1 MAEALLS
8 RIVPPVS
15 TPFGHPVVNEHY
27 YTQDEELSGTA
38 NGAPEKI
45 TALRYLNQYVDD
57 ITAQRLAK
65 ERAESA
71 QQQRT
76 ASQTAVNAQ
85 GLPIRGLPQGVQSV
99 PRPVDSRSTNQSSS
113 RSATVQST
121 RPPSAQQ
128 ILDGLGKMSQS
139 QPKHRNV
146 APPPRAAVVPNYH
159 RPPTYPDASEPLD
172 LNDPYVMESSPSKGR
187 SSQTHSSSRLNV
199 NGASGRTPTALP
211 PSSRVSSSTQKAK
224 LPQINDGFRSPEVS
238 DGEEEDDSEDAEG
251 ELEEEDG
258 DTYTP
263 GNTRGQTVIDSGRP
277 EKING
282 SVRSSVRPSGTK
294 VGQYYMSSCNS
305 LPLTRRT
312 SWLRI
317 ADHAHRLKE
326 LVEDIF
332 DAENSAP
339 RDIREEDVSGT
350 EFFSRTMPTDDGSRR
365 LVLSRSTLEKLANSV
380 TKALPRSSQR
390 KSGMTAAASDL
401 SIGYAGAPSMT
412 STTKSSAKQQSS
424 DGLRDWEDEDIS
436 RLFRLLK
443 RNMLDA
449 EAARPFP
456 HDQFDMRKAETSAP
470 HAVTPS
476 PAKGK
481 PAKKKTKISPS
492 KTKTINID
500 LDEAKVAKLQ
510 LALRKLGE
518 GVMAARICLS
528 ILATGDLPKQVRET
542 CLRRRLCLTAFLH
555 SCIPRTCS

>member
-65 ERAESA
+65 ERAEAA

-76 ASQTAVNAQ
+76 ASQPIVNAQ
-85 GLPIRGLPQGVQSV
+85 GLPIRGLPQGVHSA

-113 RSATVQST
+113 RSATAQST

-128 ILDGLGKMSQS
+128 ILEGLGKMSQS

-146 APPPRAAVVPNYH
+146 APAPRATMMPNYH
-159 RPPTYPDASEPLD
+159 PPPAYPDGSEPLD

-187 SSQTHSSSRLNV
+187 SSQTHPSGRANGNTASSSK
-199 NGASGRTPTALP
+199 TPTTLP
-211 PSSRVSSSTQKAK
+211 QSSRISSSTQKAK

-282 SVRSSVRPSGTK
+282 SVRSSVRPSSTK
-294 VGQYYMSSCNS
+294 VGQYQIDS
-305 LPLTRRT
+305 LRSFPLTET
-312 SWLRI
+312 
-317 ADHAHRLKE
+317 
-326 LVEDIF
+326 
-332 DAENSAP
+332 
-339 RDIREEDVSGT
+339 
-350 EFFSRTMPTDDGSRR
+350 
-365 LVLSRSTLEKLANSV
+365 
-380 TKALPRSSQR
+380 
-390 KSGMTAAASDL
+390 
-401 SIGYAGAPSMT
+401 Y
-412 STTKSSAKQQSS
+412 
-424 DGLRDWEDEDIS
+424 S
-436 RLFRLLK
+436 RL
-443 RNMLDA
+443 
-449 EAARPFP
+449 
-456 HDQFDMRKAETSAP
+456 
-470 HAVTPS
+470 
-476 PAKGK
+476 
-481 PAKKKTKISPS
+481 
-492 KTKTINID
+492 
-500 LDEAKVAKLQ
+500 
-510 LALRKLGE
+510 
-518 GVMAARICLS
+518 
-528 ILATGDLPKQVRET
+528 
-542 CLRRRLCLTAFLH
+542 
-555 SCIPRTCS
+555 